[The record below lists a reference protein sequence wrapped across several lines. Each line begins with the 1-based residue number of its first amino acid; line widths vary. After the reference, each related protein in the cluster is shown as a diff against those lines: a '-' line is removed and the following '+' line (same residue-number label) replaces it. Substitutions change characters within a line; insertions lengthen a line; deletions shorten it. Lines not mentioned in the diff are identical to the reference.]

1 MERVRRLFTDRGA
14 YEPLDDSAEV
24 DAAEDGHDQERALP
38 RFSRLEYSVFFLL
51 GVSMLWAW
59 NMFLAASTYF
69 YNRFESDEWT
79 STHYQP
85 SILTVSTLT
94 NLGTVYAFAKI
105 QKRVSYPWRITLSLL
120 INCFVFTLLAFST
133 IVMKD
138 SSVRAYF
145 GFLMVMVFGASFAAG
160 LNQNGV
166 FAYVAGYGREEYTQ
180 AIMGGQG
187 VAGVLPCIA
196 QIVSVL
202 AVPREK
208 NGGQAQDGVQG
219 SSSKSAFIYFFTATG
234 VSVLTLLAFLY
245 LLRNRPNPKQKA
257 TDDDEDTPLAD
268 RTPDKSVSLWTLFK
282 KLRYLSLAV
291 FVCLQVTMMFFP
303 VYTSRI
309 LSVNDP
315 AASRMYDTSV
325 FIPLAFLFWNIG
337 DLSGRLAVAYPGFS
351 LAHRPKLAF
360 VLTVARFIFVPLYL
374 LCNVSGTGAIVKS
387 DFFYLFVVQLLFG
400 ATNGYL
406 ASSCMMGASV
416 WVSADERE
424 AAGGFMSMMLIAGL
438 AAGSFLSFIVAS

>member
-1 MERVRRLFTDRGA
+1 
-14 YEPLDDSAEV
+14 
-24 DAAEDGHDQERALP
+24 
-38 RFSRLEYSVFFLL
+38 
-51 GVSMLWAW
+51 
-59 NMFLAASTYF
+59 MFLAASTYF
-69 YNRFESDEWT
+69 YSRFESDEWT
-79 STHYQP
+79 ATHYQP

-94 NLGTVYAFAKI
+94 NLGTVYAFARI
-105 QKRVSYPWRITLSLL
+105 QKHVSYPWRITLSLL

-202 AVPREK
+202 AVPREQS
-208 NGGQAQDGVQG
+208 GGQAQDGVQG

-245 LLRNRPNPKQKA
+245 LLRNRPNPKKKA

-268 RTPDKSVSLWTLFK
+268 GAADKSVSLWTLFK

-315 AASRMYDTSV
+315 AASRMYHASV

-337 DLSGRLAVAYPGFS
+337 DLSGRLAVAHPGFS
-351 LAHRPKLAF
+351 LAHRPRLAF

-374 LCNVSGTGAIVKS
+374 LCNINGTGAIVKS

-406 ASSCMMGASV
+406 ASSCMMGASF